1 MQTQKKNSLNNI
13 WHIDM
18 QLDTTEQDK
27 REGLDSTI
35 EFTKTG
41 LIDWLLT
48 DEYTRDYCEDCLNYD
63 VTDEELKHLLR
74 ELNSDWKVLEIIER

>member
-1 MQTQKKNSLNNI
+1 MTNNSLNNI

-18 QLDTTEQDK
+18 QLDTTEQDR

-35 EFTKTG
+35 EFTKIG

-48 DEYTRDYCEDCLNYD
+48 DEYTKEYCEDCLTYD
-63 VTDEELKHLLR
+63 ISDEDLIHLLS
-74 ELNSDWKVLEIIER
+74 EIDSDWKVLSIKAND